1 MASAPALTDEPPL
14 GRPLAPAAAKG
25 RSGLYGSKRVV
36 LSGRDL
42 DEFSRR
48 IVDETADAVVATD
61 AQQRIVFVN
70 RAAQK
75 MFGYA
80 PEAIL
85 GQPLTRLMPERYR
98 AGHEALV
105 SRYGDTDVSA
115 RYMGDRRDHII
126 GLNAAGEEL
135 TLGATITQFRIGPE
149 KYYAA
154 VVRDVSERLEMT
166 RKLAELASTDSLTG
180 CLNRRSFLEKLEEEY
195 QRASRF
201 QSVFSVLMFDIDHF
215 KNVNDTYGHDV
226 GDDVLR
232 DFSKVAKESLRSI
245 DRFARWGG
253 EEFIA
258 LLPRTDIEGAYKTA
272 ERIRRRFAEHR
283 LATPRG
289 ETVTATVSTGVA
301 AFDQG
306 GKDMMEIVK
315 AADQAL
321 YAAKSNGRNQVATRP
336 SKDPVT

>member
-1 MASAPALTDEPPL
+1 
-14 GRPLAPAAAKG
+14 
-25 RSGLYGSKRVV
+25 
-36 LSGRDL
+36 
-42 DEFSRR
+42 
-48 IVDETADAVVATD
+48 
-61 AQQRIVFVN
+61 
-70 RAAQK
+70 
-75 MFGYA
+75 
-80 PEAIL
+80 
-85 GQPLTRLMPERYR
+85 
-98 AGHEALV
+98 
-105 SRYGDTDVSA
+105 
-115 RYMGDRRDHII
+115 
-126 GLNAAGEEL
+126 
-135 TLGATITQFRIGPE
+135 
-149 KYYAA
+149 
-154 VVRDVSERLEMT
+154 
-166 RKLAELASTDSLTG
+166 
-180 CLNRRSFLEKLEEEY
+180 
-195 QRASRF
+195 
-201 QSVFSVLMFDIDHF
+201 MFDIDHF